1 MWKRIVIRKTSI
13 VNTWYDSLE
22 NEIFDVED
30 FLDEVY
36 IVRGKKEKQN
46 RIEMIYKCDTIDIKE
61 FRKEKLERILC

>member
-30 FLDEVY
+30 FVDDVY
-36 IVRGKKEKQN
+36 IVRGEKENKI
-46 RIEMIYKCDTIDIKE
+46 RLIYKLDTIDIAE
-61 FRKEKLERILC
+61 FRKEKLERITDGL